1 MSTNTIAAIGTA
13 LSNSGISIIRISG
26 EDSLKIINKI
36 FKTQATLSP
45 NSIVFGKIY
54 DKDKLLD
61 TVLVSYFK
69 LQDHIL

>member
-36 FKTQATLSP
+36 CLS
-45 NSIVFGKIY
+45 Y
-54 DKDKLLD
+54 KLL
-61 TVLVSYFK
+61 K
-69 LQDHIL
+69 L